1 MAVVLLMPVLLLA
14 VMIVGVKSMA
24 LTSRGH
30 KKKFKIK
37 SGKKKKTAF
46 KKLLLGLGF
55 CKD

>member
-1 MAVVLLMPVLLLA
+1 MVVV
-14 VMIVGVKSMA
+14 IVGVKSMA